1 MWLACQRASWEP
13 RLPMRMGLRGLLCS
27 LLIVLTRIRDER
39 VDGPP
44 SDILARL
51 VTGLSLIP
59 YREVFLMKNSPVANR
74 RTFLK
79 ASARLTAGAMLPG
92 VVLAV
97 PPAESRTIVG
107 PRPGY
112 SPQVGTLVS
121 MLAWARPAVTQPVKG
136 ITQANLDV
144 LFDANANSIG
154 ALLLHLAATETYYQ
168 MNTFDGMKWDSWPDA
183 VKQKWDA
190 AMNLG
195 DAGRKTIK
203 GHDLDFYL
211 NILNE
216 TREKSLAEF
225 KKRDDAWLMAV
236 DEKWGWGPTN
246 NYCKWFHVCEH
257 ESHHAG
263 QIDMLL
269 KRLPGA
275 KPSEG

>member
-1 MWLACQRASWEP
+1 
-13 RLPMRMGLRGLLCS
+13 
-27 LLIVLTRIRDER
+27 
-39 VDGPP
+39 
-44 SDILARL
+44 
-51 VTGLSLIP
+51 
-59 YREVFLMKNSPVANR
+59 MKNLTIASR
-74 RTFLK
+74 RMFLK
-79 ASARLTAGAMLPG
+79 TSAVASVGAILPG
-92 VVLAV
+92 RALGM
-97 PPAESRTIVG
+97 PTAESMTIIG
-107 PRPGY
+107 PRAGY
-112 SPQVGTLVS
+112 SPQIGTLVS
-121 MLAWARPAVTQPVKG
+121 MLGFLRPAVVGPVKG

-168 MNTFDGMKWDSWPDA
+168 MNTFEGMKWDSWPDA
-183 VKQKWDA
+183 VKQKWDP

-211 NILNE
+211 EILKE
-216 TREKSLAEF
+216 TRERSLAEF

-236 DEKWGWGPTN
+236 DEKWYWGPTN

-263 QIDMLL
+263 QIDLLL

>member
-1 MWLACQRASWEP
+1 MRS
-13 RLPMRMGLRGLLCS
+13 LP
-27 LLIVLTRIRDER
+27 IT
-39 VDGPP
+39 
-44 SDILARL
+44 
-51 VTGLSLIP
+51 
-59 YREVFLMKNSPVANR
+59 NR
-74 RTFLK
+74 RTFMK
-79 ASARLTAGAMLPG
+79 TMAAASAASVLPEMAVAAAADG
-92 VVLAV
+92 VNIL
-97 PPAESRTIVG
+97 G
-107 PRPGY
+107 PKPGY

-121 MLAWARPAVTQPVKG
+121 MLTWIQPAVTRPVQG
-136 ITQANLDV
+136 ITQANLDY

-168 MNTFDGMKWDSWPDA
+168 MNTFDGMKWGSWPDA
-183 VKQKWDA
+183 VKQKWDP

-203 GHDLDFYL
+203 GHNLDFYL
-211 NILNE
+211 NTLQE
-216 TREKSLAEF
+216 TRERSLVEF

-236 DEKWGWGPTN
+236 DQSWGWGATN

>member
-1 MWLACQRASWEP
+1 MTTLPIASRRSFVTTMAAAAAGMMTP
-13 RLPMRMGLRGLLCS
+13 REAIAAPFEGAN
-27 LLIVLTRIRDER
+27 
-39 VDGPP
+39 
-44 SDILARL
+44 IL
-51 VTGLSLIP
+51 
-59 YREVFLMKNSPVANR
+59 
-74 RTFLK
+74 
-79 ASARLTAGAMLPG
+79 
-92 VVLAV
+92 
-97 PPAESRTIVG
+97 G

-121 MLAWARPAVTQPVKG
+121 MLTWMRPAVTRPVKG

-183 VKQKWDA
+183 VKQKWDP

-211 NILNE
+211 NILKE

-236 DEKWGWGPTN
+236 DEKWYWGPTN

-263 QIDMLL
+263 QIDLLL